1 MSIREKIID
10 YSRGNDLSRFWR
22 LYRRQQRAK
31 SGFRRDVLTF
41 LMSRCAARHG
51 GYIGPDAVIRG
62 VPSLPHGLHG
72 VFISRYAVIGAN
84 CRIYQNV
91 TIGEIAGKAPEIGDG
106 CLIGAGAVLVGGIRV
121 GPGAKI
127 GAGAVVHTDVP
138 AGAAAL
144 AHNVSVLRG
153 ALPPGCELMAVVKA
167 DAYGHG
173 MSAVVPQLLSLG
185 VRSFAAATLDEGSQ
199 LRALG
204 AEGTVLILGYTSPQR
219 AGELARLGLTQTVA
233 DLAHAEALN
242 AQGVPLRVHLKIDTG
257 MHRLGIAWD
266 APEAASAVFRME
278 NLTVDAIYSHLCCAD
293 SLAPGDVSFTRE
305 QIRRFYALTAALAA
319 QGISLP
325 KLHLQ
330 SSYGLLNYP
339 ELCCDYA
346 RVGLALYGA
355 AEGTAARSL
364 GLRPVLSLR
373 ARVVSVRDVAKGE
386 SVGYDRTFTA
396 RRKSRIA
403 VLPIGYADG
412 YPRALSNTGLVRIH
426 GCLAPVA
433 GRICMDQLAVDVTD
447 VPGVVD
453 GDIAELIGDAS
464 PLRAGEV
471 AARCGTIPNELLS
484 RLGARLP
491 VVIN

>member
-1 MSIREKIID
+1 
-10 YSRGNDLSRFWR
+10 
-22 LYRRQQRAK
+22 
-31 SGFRRDVLTF
+31 
-41 LMSRCAARHG
+41 
-51 GYIGPDAVIRG
+51 
-62 VPSLPHGLHG
+62 
-72 VFISRYAVIGAN
+72 
-84 CRIYQNV
+84 
-91 TIGEIAGKAPEIGDG
+91 
-106 CLIGAGAVLVGGIRV
+106 
-121 GPGAKI
+121 
-127 GAGAVVHTDVP
+127 
-138 AGAAAL
+138 
-144 AHNVSVLRG
+144 
-153 ALPPGCELMAVVKA
+153 MAVVKA

-173 MSAVVPQLLSLG
+173 MAAVVPQLLSLG

-204 AEGTVLILGYTSPQR
+204 AEGTVLILGCTSPQR

-233 DLAHAEALN
+233 DLAHAEALS

-278 NLTVDAIYSHLCCAD
+278 NLTVDGIYSHLCCAD

-339 ELCCDYA
+339 ELRCDYA

-373 ARVVSVRDVAKGE
+373 ARVASVRDVAKGE
-386 SVGYDRTFTA
+386 SVGYDRAFTA

-412 YPRALSNTGLVRIH
+412 YPRVLSNTGLVRIH
-426 GCLAPVA
+426 ECLAPVA

-491 VVIN
+491 VVIK

>member
-1 MSIREKIID
+1 MTGADTSRAWRE
-10 YSRGNDLSRFWR
+10 LS
-22 LYRRQQRAK
+22 
-31 SGFRRDVLTF
+31 
-41 LMSRCAARHG
+41 
-51 GYIGPDAVIRG
+51 
-62 VPSLPHGLHG
+62 
-72 VFISRYAVIGAN
+72 
-84 CRIYQNV
+84 
-91 TIGEIAGKAPEIGDG
+91 
-106 CLIGAGAVLVGGIRV
+106 
-121 GPGAKI
+121 
-127 GAGAVVHTDVP
+127 
-138 AGAAAL
+138 AAAL

-204 AEGTVLILGYTSPQR
+204 AEGTVLILGCTSPQR

-278 NLTVDAIYSHLCCAD
+278 NLTVDGIYSHLCCAD

-339 ELCCDYA
+339 ELRCDYA
-346 RVGLALYGA
+346 RRRPCALWRGRREPQRARSVCVPFSRSGLASPPFGMWRRA
-355 AEGTAARSL
+355 RASGMTARSL
-364 GLRPVLSLR
+364 RVERAGIGRAAHRLRRRLSPCALQYR
-373 ARVVSVRDVAKGE
+373 ARPYPRM
-386 SVGYDRTFTA
+386 
-396 RRKSRIA
+396 SRCRSQD
-403 VLPIGYADG
+403 GYAWI
-412 YPRALSNTGLVRIH
+412 S
-426 GCLAPVA
+426 
-433 GRICMDQLAVDVTD
+433 
-447 VPGVVD
+447 
-453 GDIAELIGDAS
+453 S
-464 PLRAGEV
+464 PW
-471 AARCGTIPNELLS
+471 T
-484 RLGARLP
+484 
-491 VVIN
+491 

>member
-1 MSIREKIID
+1 MTGADTSRAWRE
-10 YSRGNDLSRFWR
+10 L
-22 LYRRQQRAK
+22 
-31 SGFRRDVLTF
+31 
-41 LMSRCAARHG
+41 
-51 GYIGPDAVIRG
+51 
-62 VPSLPHGLHG
+62 
-72 VFISRYAVIGAN
+72 
-84 CRIYQNV
+84 
-91 TIGEIAGKAPEIGDG
+91 
-106 CLIGAGAVLVGGIRV
+106 
-121 GPGAKI
+121 
-127 GAGAVVHTDVP
+127 
-138 AGAAAL
+138 GAAAL

-173 MSAVVPQLLSLG
+173 MAAVVPQLLSLG

-204 AEGTVLILGYTSPQR
+204 AEGTVLILGCTSPQR

-278 NLTVDAIYSHLCCAD
+278 NLTVDGIYSHLCCAD

-339 ELCCDYA
+339 ELRCDYA

-364 GLRPVLSLR
+364 VCVPFSRSGRASPPFGMWRRARASGMTARSLR
-373 ARVVSVRDVAKGE
+373 VERAASPCCPSATPTAIPVRSPIPGSSVSTDV
-386 SVGYDRTFTA
+386 S
-396 RRKSRIA
+396 RRSQD
-403 VLPIGYADG
+403 GYAWI
-412 YPRALSNTGLVRIH
+412 S
-426 GCLAPVA
+426 
-433 GRICMDQLAVDVTD
+433 
-447 VPGVVD
+447 
-453 GDIAELIGDAS
+453 S
-464 PLRAGEV
+464 PW
-471 AARCGTIPNELLS
+471 T
-484 RLGARLP
+484 
-491 VVIN
+491 

>member
-1 MSIREKIID
+1 MTGADTSRAWRE
-10 YSRGNDLSRFWR
+10 L
-22 LYRRQQRAK
+22 
-31 SGFRRDVLTF
+31 
-41 LMSRCAARHG
+41 
-51 GYIGPDAVIRG
+51 
-62 VPSLPHGLHG
+62 
-72 VFISRYAVIGAN
+72 
-84 CRIYQNV
+84 
-91 TIGEIAGKAPEIGDG
+91 
-106 CLIGAGAVLVGGIRV
+106 
-121 GPGAKI
+121 
-127 GAGAVVHTDVP
+127 
-138 AGAAAL
+138 GAAAL

-204 AEGTVLILGYTSPQR
+204 AEGTVLILGCTSPQR

-233 DLAHAEALN
+233 DLAHAKALN

-278 NLTVDAIYSHLCCAD
+278 NLTVDGIYSHLCCAD

-339 ELCCDYA
+339 ELRCDYA

-373 ARVVSVRDVAKGE
+373 ARVASVRDVAKGE
-386 SVGYDRTFTA
+386 SVGYDRAFTA

-447 VPGVVD
+447 VLGVVD
-453 GDIAELIGDAS
+453 GDIAELIGDAA
-464 PLRAGEV
+464 PRRAGEV

-491 VVIN
+491 VVIK

>member
-1 MSIREKIID
+1 
-10 YSRGNDLSRFWR
+10 
-22 LYRRQQRAK
+22 
-31 SGFRRDVLTF
+31 
-41 LMSRCAARHG
+41 MSRVR
-51 GYIGPDAVIRG
+51 
-62 VPSLPHGLHG
+62 
-72 VFISRYAVIGAN
+72 
-84 CRIYQNV
+84 
-91 TIGEIAGKAPEIGDG
+91 
-106 CLIGAGAVLVGGIRV
+106 VLVIDGQGG
-121 GPGAKI
+121 G
-127 GAGAVVHTDVP
+127 
-138 AGAAAL
+138 
-144 AHNVSVLRG
+144 
-153 ALPPGCELMAVVKA
+153 
-167 DAYGHG
+167 
-173 MSAVVPQLLSLG
+173 LG
-185 VRSFAAATLDEGSQ
+185 RQ
-199 LRALG
+199 
-204 AEGTVLILGYTSPQR
+204 
-219 AGELARLGLTQTVA
+219 
-233 DLAHAEALN
+233 
-242 AQGVPLRVHLKIDTG
+242 
-257 MHRLGIAWD
+257 
-266 APEAASAVFRME
+266 
-278 NLTVDAIYSHLCCAD
+278 
-293 SLAPGDVSFTRE
+293 
-305 QIRRFYALTAALAA
+305 LTAALAA

-330 SSYGLLNYP
+330 SSYGLLNYQ
-339 ELCCDYA
+339 ELRCDYA

-373 ARVVSVRDVAKGE
+373 ARVASVRDVAKGE
-386 SVGYDRTFTA
+386 SVGYDRAFTA

-491 VVIN
+491 MVIK